1 MVNSRNFFRKGVR
14 FLENTAFL
22 PAIIIFLV
30 AYGII
35 ISEKLNR
42 TVIALLGAICM
53 IVFHILSQEQAF
65 HIIDFNTIGLLVGM
79 MTIVNILKRTGIF
92 QYIAIKTA
100 KLSKGSPWRI
110 MLYFSIVTAVSSAL
124 LDNVTTILLIAPVTF
139 VITET
144 LGLNPVPFLITEVL
158 TANIGGTA
166 TLIGDPPNIMIGGAT
181 NLSFLD
187 FLVNLGP
194 IVVIIFIVVL
204 LLLKVIYG
212 KQLQISDE
220 NKAKINEFDE
230 SKTITNPIL
239 LRKCGVVLL
248 ATIIGFTI
256 HQMFGLESATI
267 ALAGAAI
274 LLLIGRVDVEEILM
288 EVEWATIFFFMGLF
302 VMVGALEEV
311 GVIEMIASELI
322 NLTQGNLMVTT
333 LLILWVA
340 AIASA
345 FLDNIPFVATM
356 IPLIQNIGDITGMN
370 ITPLWWA
377 LALGACLGG
386 NGSVVG
392 ATANVIV
399 SGMLHK
405 KGYKLTFGDF
415 LKVGFPIMLVS
426 VAIATVYLLIFY
438 V

>member
-1 MVNSRNFFRKGVR
+1 MESQS
-14 FLENTAFL
+14 FL

-42 TVIALLGAICM
+42 TIVALLGAVLM
-53 IVFHILSQEQAF
+53 VVFHILSQEEAF
-65 HIIDFNTIGLLVGM
+65 GIIDFNTIGLLIGM
-79 MTIVNILKRTGIF
+79 MIIVNILKRTGVF
-92 QYIAIKTA
+92 QYVAIKTA
-100 KLSKGSPWRI
+100 KLSKGSPWKI
-110 MLYFSIVTAVSSAL
+110 MLYFSVITAVSSAL

-144 LGLNPVPFLITEVL
+144 LGLNPVPFLIAEVL

-181 NLSFLD
+181 NLSFTD
-187 FLVNLGP
+187 FLFNLGP
-194 IVVIIFIVVL
+194 VVVVIFVVVL
-204 LLLKVIYG
+204 FLLKLIYG
-212 KQLQISDE
+212 KQLKISDE
-220 NKAKINEFDE
+220 NKAKIADFDE
-230 SKTITNPIL
+230 SKTITDP
-239 LRKCGVVLL
+239 VLL
-248 ATIIGFTI
+248 KKSGIVLLGTIVGFGI
-256 HQMFGLESATI
+256 HQMFGLESATV
-267 ALAGAAI
+267 ALLGAGI
-274 LLLIGRVDVEEILM
+274 LLLISKVDVEEVLL
-288 EVEWATIFFFMGLF
+288 EVEWPTIFFFMGLF
-302 VMVGALEEV
+302 VMVGALESV
-311 GVIEMIASELI
+311 GVIEMVASQLI
-322 NLTQGNLMVTT
+322 NLTGGDLFVTT
-333 LLILWVA
+333 MLILWVA

-356 IPLIQNIGDITGMN
+356 IPLIHNIGAMTGMD

-392 ATANVIV
+392 ASANVIV

-405 KGYKLTFGDF
+405 KGYKLSFGDF
-415 LKVGFPIMLVS
+415 LKIGFPIMLVS
-426 VAIATVYLLIFY
+426 IVISTIYLILFY

>member
-1 MVNSRNFFRKGVR
+1 MRL
-14 FLENTAFL
+14 LENTNFL

-42 TVIALLGAICM
+42 TVVALLGAIAM
-53 IVFHILSQEQAF
+53 VVFHILSQEEAF
-65 HIIDFNTIGLLVGM
+65 HVIDFNTIGLLVGM

-100 KLSKGSPWRI
+100 KLSKGSPWKI
-110 MLYFSIVTAVSSAL
+110 MLYFSVVTAVASAL

-181 NLSFLD
+181 NLSFMD
-187 FLVNLGP
+187 FLINLGP
-194 IVVIIFIVVL
+194 VVVVIFIVVL
-204 LLLKVIYG
+204 LLLKFIYG
-212 KQLQISDE
+212 SQLKISEE
-220 NKAKINEFDE
+220 NKAKIAEFDE
-230 SKTITNPIL
+230 TKTITDP
-239 LRKCGVVLL
+239 VLL
-248 ATIIGFTI
+248 KKSGIVLLGTIIGFAI
-256 HQMFGLESATI
+256 HQSFGLESATI
-267 ALAGAAI
+267 ALLGAGI
-274 LLLIGRVDVEEILM
+274 LLLISKVDVEEILT
-288 EVEWATIFFFMGLF
+288 EVEWPTIFFFMGLF
-302 VMVGALEEV
+302 IIVCALEEI
-311 GVIEMIASELI
+311 GVIEVVANQLI
-322 NLTQGNLMVTT
+322 SLTHGNVFVTT
-333 LLILWVA
+333 MLILWVA

-356 IPLIQNIGDITGMN
+356 IPLIHSIGATGMD
-370 ITPLWWA
+370 TTSLWWA

-415 LKVGFPIMLVS
+415 LKIGFPLMLIS
-426 VAIATVYLLIFY
+426 VFISMIYLIIFY

>member
-1 MVNSRNFFRKGVR
+1 MRL
-14 FLENTAFL
+14 LENTNFL

-42 TVIALLGAICM
+42 TVVALLGAVAM
-53 IVFHILSQEQAF
+53 VVFHILSQEEAF
-65 HIIDFNTIGLLVGM
+65 HVIDFNTIGLLVGM

-100 KLSKGSPWRI
+100 KLSKGSPWKI
-110 MLYFSIVTAVSSAL
+110 MLYFAVVTAVASAL

-144 LGLNPVPFLITEVL
+144 LGLSPVPFLITEVL

-181 NLSFLD
+181 NLSFMD
-187 FLVNLGP
+187 FLINLGP
-194 IVVIIFIVVL
+194 VVAIIFVVVL
-204 LLLKVIYG
+204 ILLKFIYG
-212 KQLQISDE
+212 SQLKISEE
-220 NKAKINEFDE
+220 NKAKISEFDE
-230 SKTITNPIL
+230 SKTITDPVL
-239 LRKCGVVLL
+239 LKKSGIVLL
-248 ATIIGFTI
+248 ATIIGFAI
-256 HQMFGLESATI
+256 HQAFGLESATV
-267 ALAGAAI
+267 ALLGAAI
-274 LLLIGRVDVEEILM
+274 LLLIGKVDVEEILT
-288 EVEWATIFFFMGLF
+288 EVEWPTIFFFMGLF
-302 VMVGALEEV
+302 IMVGALEEI
-311 GVIEMIASELI
+311 GVIEVLANQL
-322 NLTQGNLMVTT
+322 LTLTHNDPFITT
-333 LLILWVA
+333 MLILWVS

-356 IPLIQNIGDITGMN
+356 IPLIHSIGASGMD
-370 ITPLWWA
+370 TTALWWA

-405 KGYKLTFGDF
+405 KGYKLTSGDF
-415 LKVGFPIMLVS
+415 LKIGFPIMLVS
-426 VAIATVYLLIFY
+426 VVISMIYLIIFY

>member
-1 MVNSRNFFRKGVR
+1 MRL
-14 FLENTAFL
+14 LENTNFL

-42 TVIALLGAICM
+42 TVVALLGAIAM
-53 IVFHILSQEQAF
+53 VVFHILSQEEAF
-65 HIIDFNTIGLLVGM
+65 HVIDFNTIGLLVGM

-100 KLSKGSPWRI
+100 KLSKGSPWKI
-110 MLYFSIVTAVSSAL
+110 MLYFSVVTAVASAL

-181 NLSFLD
+181 NLSFMD
-187 FLVNLGP
+187 FLINLGP
-194 IVVIIFIVVL
+194 VVVVIFIVVL
-204 LLLKVIYG
+204 LLLKFIYG
-212 KQLQISDE
+212 SQLKISEE
-220 NKAKINEFDE
+220 NKAKIAEFDE
-230 SKTITNPIL
+230 TKTITDP
-239 LRKCGVVLL
+239 VLL
-248 ATIIGFTI
+248 KKSGIVLLGTIIGFAI
-256 HQMFGLESATI
+256 HQSFGLESATI
-267 ALAGAAI
+267 ALLGAGI
-274 LLLIGRVDVEEILM
+274 LLLISKVDVEEILT
-288 EVEWATIFFFMGLF
+288 EVEWPTIFFFMGLF
-302 VMVGALEEV
+302 IMVGALEEI
-311 GVIEMIASELI
+311 GVIEVVANQLI
-322 NLTQGNLMVTT
+322 SLTQGNVFVTT
-333 LLILWVA
+333 MLILWVA

-356 IPLIQNIGDITGMN
+356 IPLIHSIGATGMD
-370 ITPLWWA
+370 TTSLWWA

-415 LKVGFPIMLVS
+415 LKIGFPLMLIS
-426 VAIATVYLLIFY
+426 VFISMIYLIIFY

>member
-1 MVNSRNFFRKGVR
+1 MRL
-14 FLENTAFL
+14 LENTNFL

-42 TVIALLGAICM
+42 TVVAVLGAIAM
-53 IVFHILSQEQAF
+53 VVFHILSQEEAF
-65 HIIDFNTIGLLVGM
+65 HVIDFNTIGLLVGM

-100 KLSKGSPWRI
+100 KLSKGSPWKI
-110 MLYFSIVTAVSSAL
+110 MLYFSVVTAVASAL

-181 NLSFLD
+181 NLSFMD
-187 FLVNLGP
+187 FLINLGP
-194 IVVIIFIVVL
+194 VVVVIFIVVL
-204 LLLKVIYG
+204 LLLKFIYG
-212 KQLQISDE
+212 SQLKISEE
-220 NKAKINEFDE
+220 NKAKIAEFDE
-230 SKTITNPIL
+230 TKTITDP
-239 LRKCGVVLL
+239 VLL
-248 ATIIGFTI
+248 KKSGIVLLGTIIGFAI
-256 HQMFGLESATI
+256 HQSFGLESATI
-267 ALAGAAI
+267 ALLGAGI
-274 LLLIGRVDVEEILM
+274 LLLISKVDVEEILT
-288 EVEWATIFFFMGLF
+288 EVEWPTIFFFMGLF
-302 VMVGALEEV
+302 IMVGALEEI
-311 GVIEMIASELI
+311 GVIEVVANQLI
-322 NLTQGNLMVTT
+322 SLTHGNVFVTT
-333 LLILWVA
+333 MLILWVA

-356 IPLIQNIGDITGMN
+356 IPLIHSIGATGMD
-370 ITPLWWA
+370 TTSLWWA

-415 LKVGFPIMLVS
+415 LKIGFPLMLIS
-426 VAIATVYLLIFY
+426 VFISMIYLIIFY

>member
-1 MVNSRNFFRKGVR
+1 MRL
-14 FLENTAFL
+14 LENTNFL

-42 TVIALLGAICM
+42 TVVALLGAIAM
-53 IVFHILSQEQAF
+53 VVFHILSQEEAF
-65 HIIDFNTIGLLVGM
+65 HVIDFNTIGLLVGM

-100 KLSKGSPWRI
+100 KLSKGSPWKI
-110 MLYFSIVTAVSSAL
+110 MLYFSVVTAVASAL

-181 NLSFLD
+181 NLSFMD
-187 FLVNLGP
+187 FLINLGP
-194 IVVIIFIVVL
+194 VVVVIFIVVL
-204 LLLKVIYG
+204 LLLKFIYG
-212 KQLQISDE
+212 SQLKISEE
-220 NKAKINEFDE
+220 NKAKIAEFDE
-230 SKTITNPIL
+230 TKTITDP
-239 LRKCGVVLL
+239 VLL
-248 ATIIGFTI
+248 KKSGIVLLGTIIGFAI
-256 HQMFGLESATI
+256 HQSFGLESATI
-267 ALAGAAI
+267 ALLGAGI
-274 LLLIGRVDVEEILM
+274 LLLISKVDVEEILT
-288 EVEWATIFFFMGLF
+288 EVEWPTIFFFMGLF
-302 VMVGALEEV
+302 IMVGALEEI
-311 GVIEMIASELI
+311 GVIEVVANQLI
-322 NLTQGNLMVTT
+322 SLTHGNVFVTT
-333 LLILWVA
+333 MLILWVA

-345 FLDNIPFVATM
+345 FLDNIPFVATI
-356 IPLIQNIGDITGMN
+356 IPLIHSIGATGMD
-370 ITPLWWA
+370 TTSLWWA

-415 LKVGFPIMLVS
+415 LKIGFPLMLIS
-426 VAIATVYLLIFY
+426 VFISMIYLIIFY

>member
-1 MVNSRNFFRKGVR
+1 MRL
-14 FLENTAFL
+14 LENTNFL

-42 TVIALLGAICM
+42 TVVALLGAVAM
-53 IVFHILSQEQAF
+53 VVFHILSQEEAF
-65 HIIDFNTIGLLVGM
+65 HVIDFNTIGLLVGM

-100 KLSKGSPWRI
+100 KLSKGSPWKI
-110 MLYFSIVTAVSSAL
+110 MLYFAVVTAVASAL

-144 LGLNPVPFLITEVL
+144 LGLSPVPFLITEVF

-181 NLSFLD
+181 NLSFMD
-187 FLVNLGP
+187 FLINLGP
-194 IVVIIFIVVL
+194 VVAIIFVVVL
-204 LLLKVIYG
+204 ILLKFIYG
-212 KQLQISDE
+212 SQLKISEE
-220 NKAKINEFDE
+220 NKAKISEFDE
-230 SKTITNPIL
+230 SKTITDPVL
-239 LRKCGVVLL
+239 LKKSGIVLL
-248 ATIIGFTI
+248 ATIIGFAI
-256 HQMFGLESATI
+256 HQAFGLESATV
-267 ALAGAAI
+267 ALLGAAI
-274 LLLIGRVDVEEILM
+274 LLLIGKVDVEEILT
-288 EVEWATIFFFMGLF
+288 EVEWPTIFFFMGLF
-302 VMVGALEEV
+302 IMVGALEEI
-311 GVIEMIASELI
+311 GVIEVLANQL
-322 NLTQGNLMVTT
+322 LTLTHNDPFITT
-333 LLILWVA
+333 MLILWVS

-356 IPLIQNIGDITGMN
+356 IPLIHSIGASGMD
-370 ITPLWWA
+370 TTALWWA

-415 LKVGFPIMLVS
+415 LKIGFPIMLVS
-426 VAIATVYLLIFY
+426 VVISMIYLIIFY

>member
-1 MVNSRNFFRKGVR
+1 MRL
-14 FLENTAFL
+14 LENTNFL

-42 TVIALLGAICM
+42 TVVALLGAIAM
-53 IVFHILSQEQAF
+53 VVFHILSQEEAF
-65 HIIDFNTIGLLVGM
+65 HVIDFNTIGLLVGM

-100 KLSKGSPWRI
+100 KLSKGSPWKI
-110 MLYFSIVTAVSSAL
+110 MLYFSVVTAVASAL

-181 NLSFLD
+181 NLSFMD
-187 FLVNLGP
+187 FLINLGP
-194 IVVIIFIVVL
+194 VVVVIFIVVL
-204 LLLKVIYG
+204 LLLKFIYG
-212 KQLQISDE
+212 SQLKISEE
-220 NKAKINEFDE
+220 NKAKIAEFDE
-230 SKTITNPIL
+230 TKTITDP
-239 LRKCGVVLL
+239 VLL
-248 ATIIGFTI
+248 KKSGIVLIGTIIGFAI
-256 HQMFGLESATI
+256 HQSFGLESATI
-267 ALAGAAI
+267 ALLGAGI
-274 LLLIGRVDVEEILM
+274 LLLISKVDVEEILT
-288 EVEWATIFFFMGLF
+288 EVEWPTIFFFMGLF
-302 VMVGALEEV
+302 IMVGALEEI
-311 GVIEMIASELI
+311 GVIEVVANQLI
-322 NLTQGNLMVTT
+322 SLTHGNVFVTT
-333 LLILWVA
+333 MLILWVA

-356 IPLIQNIGDITGMN
+356 IPLIHSIGATGMD
-370 ITPLWWA
+370 TTSLWWA

-415 LKVGFPIMLVS
+415 LKIGFPLMLIS
-426 VAIATVYLLIFY
+426 VFISMIYLIIFY

>member
-1 MVNSRNFFRKGVR
+1 M
-14 FLENTAFL
+14 ENANFL

-42 TVIALLGAICM
+42 TVVALLGALAM
-53 IVFHILSQEQAF
+53 VVFHILSQEEAF
-65 HIIDFNTIGLLVGM
+65 HVIDFNTIGLLVGM

-100 KLSKGSPWRI
+100 KLSKGSPWKI
-110 MLYFSIVTAVSSAL
+110 MLYFSVVTAVASAL

-181 NLSFLD
+181 NLSFMD
-187 FLVNLGP
+187 FLINLGP
-194 IVVIIFIVVL
+194 VVVVIFIVVL
-204 LLLKVIYG
+204 LLLKFIYG
-212 KQLQISDE
+212 SQLKISEE
-220 NKAKINEFDE
+220 NKAKIAEFDE
-230 SKTITNPIL
+230 TKTITDP
-239 LRKCGVVLL
+239 VLL
-248 ATIIGFTI
+248 KKSGIVLLGTILVFAI
-256 HQMFGLESATI
+256 HQSFGLESATI
-267 ALAGAAI
+267 ALLGAGI
-274 LLLIGRVDVEEILM
+274 LLLIGKVDVEEILT
-288 EVEWATIFFFMGLF
+288 EVEWPTIFFFMGLF
-302 VMVGALEEV
+302 IMVGALEEI
-311 GVIEMIASELI
+311 GVIEVVANQLI
-322 NLTQGNLMVTT
+322 SLTQGNVFVTT
-333 LLILWVA
+333 MLILWVA

-356 IPLIQNIGDITGMN
+356 IPLIHSIGATGMD
-370 ITPLWWA
+370 TTSLWWA

-426 VAIATVYLLIFY
+426 VVISMIYLILFY

>member
-1 MVNSRNFFRKGVR
+1 MRL
-14 FLENTAFL
+14 LENTNFL

-42 TVIALLGAICM
+42 TVVALLGAIAM
-53 IVFHILSQEQAF
+53 VVFHILSQEEAF
-65 HIIDFNTIGLLVGM
+65 HVIDFNTIGLLVGM

-100 KLSKGSPWRI
+100 KLSKGSPWKI
-110 MLYFSIVTAVSSAL
+110 MLYFSVVTAVASAL

-181 NLSFLD
+181 NLSFMD
-187 FLVNLGP
+187 FLINLGP
-194 IVVIIFIVVL
+194 VVVVIFIVVL
-204 LLLKVIYG
+204 LLLKFIYG
-212 KQLQISDE
+212 SQLKISEE
-220 NKAKINEFDE
+220 NKAKIAEFDE
-230 SKTITNPIL
+230 TKTITDP
-239 LRKCGVVLL
+239 VLL
-248 ATIIGFTI
+248 KKSGIVLLGTIIGFAI
-256 HQMFGLESATI
+256 HQSFGLESATI
-267 ALAGAAI
+267 ALLGAGI
-274 LLLIGRVDVEEILM
+274 LLLISKVDVEEILT
-288 EVEWATIFFFMGLF
+288 EVEWPTIFFFMGLF
-302 VMVGALEEV
+302 IMVGALEEI
-311 GVIEMIASELI
+311 GVIEVIANQLI
-322 NLTQGNLMVTT
+322 SLTHGNVFVTT
-333 LLILWVA
+333 MLILWVA

-356 IPLIQNIGDITGMN
+356 IPLIHSIGATGMD
-370 ITPLWWA
+370 TTSLWWA

-415 LKVGFPIMLVS
+415 LKIGFPLMLIS
-426 VAIATVYLLIFY
+426 VFISMIYLIIFY

>member
-1 MVNSRNFFRKGVR
+1 MRL
-14 FLENTAFL
+14 LENTNFL

-42 TVIALLGAICM
+42 TVVALLGAIAM
-53 IVFHILSQEQAF
+53 VVFHILSQEEAF
-65 HIIDFNTIGLLVGM
+65 HVIDFNTIGLLVGM

-100 KLSKGSPWRI
+100 KLSKGSPWKI
-110 MLYFSIVTAVSSAL
+110 MLYFSVVTAVASAL

-181 NLSFLD
+181 NLSFMD
-187 FLVNLGP
+187 FLINLGP
-194 IVVIIFIVVL
+194 VVVVIFIVVL
-204 LLLKVIYG
+204 LLLKFIYG
-212 KQLQISDE
+212 SQLKISEE
-220 NKAKINEFDE
+220 NKAKIAEFDE
-230 SKTITNPIL
+230 TKTITDP
-239 LRKCGVVLL
+239 VLL
-248 ATIIGFTI
+248 KKSGIVLLGTIIGFAI
-256 HQMFGLESATI
+256 HQSFGLESATI
-267 ALAGAAI
+267 ALLGAGI
-274 LLLIGRVDVEEILM
+274 LLLISKVDVEEILT
-288 EVEWATIFFFMGLF
+288 EVEWPTIFFFMGLF
-302 VMVGALEEV
+302 IMVGALEEI
-311 GVIEMIASELI
+311 GVIEVVANQLI
-322 NLTQGNLMVTT
+322 SLTHGNVFVTT
-333 LLILWVA
+333 MLILWVA

-356 IPLIQNIGDITGMN
+356 IPLIHSIGATGMD
-370 ITPLWWA
+370 TTSLWWA

-415 LKVGFPIMLVS
+415 LKIGFPLMLIS
-426 VAIATVYLLIFY
+426 VFISMIYLILFY

>member
-1 MVNSRNFFRKGVR
+1 MRL
-14 FLENTAFL
+14 LENTNFL

-42 TVIALLGAICM
+42 TVVALLGAIAM
-53 IVFHILSQEQAF
+53 VVFHILSQEEAF
-65 HIIDFNTIGLLVGM
+65 HVIDFNTIGLLVGM

-100 KLSKGSPWRI
+100 KLSKGSPWKI
-110 MLYFSIVTAVSSAL
+110 MLYFSVVTAVASAL

-181 NLSFLD
+181 NLSFMD
-187 FLVNLGP
+187 FLINLGP
-194 IVVIIFIVVL
+194 VVVVIFIVVL
-204 LLLKVIYG
+204 LLLKFIYG
-212 KQLQISDE
+212 SQLKISEE
-220 NKAKINEFDE
+220 NKAKIAEFDE
-230 SKTITNPIL
+230 TKTITDP
-239 LRKCGVVLL
+239 VLL
-248 ATIIGFTI
+248 KKSGIVLLGTIIGFAI
-256 HQMFGLESATI
+256 HQSFGLESATI
-267 ALAGAAI
+267 ALLGAGI
-274 LLLIGRVDVEEILM
+274 LLLISKVDVEEILT
-288 EVEWATIFFFMGLF
+288 EVEWPTIFFFMGLF
-302 VMVGALEEV
+302 IMVGALEEI
-311 GVIEMIASELI
+311 GVIEVVANQLI
-322 NLTQGNLMVTT
+322 SLTHGNVFVTT
-333 LLILWVA
+333 MLILWVA

-356 IPLIQNIGDITGMN
+356 IPLIHSIGATGMD
-370 ITPLWWA
+370 TTSLWWA

-415 LKVGFPIMLVS
+415 LKIGFPLMIIS
-426 VAIATVYLLIFY
+426 VFISMIYLIIFY

>member
-1 MVNSRNFFRKGVR
+1 MRL
-14 FLENTAFL
+14 LENTNFL

-42 TVIALLGAICM
+42 TVVALLGAIAM
-53 IVFHILSQEQAF
+53 VVFHILSQEEAF
-65 HIIDFNTIGLLVGM
+65 HVIDFNTIGLLVGM

-100 KLSKGSPWRI
+100 KLSKGSPWKI
-110 MLYFSIVTAVSSAL
+110 MLYFSVVTAVASAL

-181 NLSFLD
+181 NLSFMD
-187 FLVNLGP
+187 FLINLGP
-194 IVVIIFIVVL
+194 VVVVIFIVVL
-204 LLLKVIYG
+204 LLLKFIYG
-212 KQLQISDE
+212 SQLKISEE
-220 NKAKINEFDE
+220 NKAKIAEFDE
-230 SKTITNPIL
+230 TKTITDP
-239 LRKCGVVLL
+239 VLL
-248 ATIIGFTI
+248 KKSGIVLLGTIIGFAI
-256 HQMFGLESATI
+256 HQSFGLESATI
-267 ALAGAAI
+267 ALLGAGI
-274 LLLIGRVDVEEILM
+274 LLLISKVDVEEILT
-288 EVEWATIFFFMGLF
+288 EVEWPTIFFFMGLF
-302 VMVGALEEV
+302 IMVGALEEI
-311 GVIEMIASELI
+311 GVIEVVANQLI
-322 NLTQGNLMVTT
+322 SLTHGNVFVTT
-333 LLILWVA
+333 MLILWVA

-356 IPLIQNIGDITGMN
+356 IPLIHSIGATGMD
-370 ITPLWWA
+370 TTSLWWA

-415 LKVGFPIMLVS
+415 LKIGFPIMLVS
-426 VAIATVYLLIFY
+426 VVISMIYLILFY

>member
-1 MVNSRNFFRKGVR
+1 MRL
-14 FLENTAFL
+14 LENANFL

-42 TVIALLGAICM
+42 TVVALLGALAM
-53 IVFHILSQEQAF
+53 VVFHILSQEEAF
-65 HIIDFNTIGLLVGM
+65 HVIDFNTIGLLVGM

-100 KLSKGSPWRI
+100 KLSKGSPWKI
-110 MLYFSIVTAVSSAL
+110 MLYFSVVTAVASAL

-181 NLSFLD
+181 NLSFMD
-187 FLVNLGP
+187 FLINLGP
-194 IVVIIFIVVL
+194 VVVVIFIVVL
-204 LLLKVIYG
+204 LLLKFIYG
-212 KQLQISDE
+212 SQLKISEE
-220 NKAKINEFDE
+220 NKAKIAEFDE
-230 SKTITNPIL
+230 TKTITDP
-239 LRKCGVVLL
+239 VLL
-248 ATIIGFTI
+248 KKSGIVLLGTIIGFAI
-256 HQMFGLESATI
+256 HQSFGLESATI
-267 ALAGAAI
+267 ALLGAGI
-274 LLLIGRVDVEEILM
+274 LLLISKVDVEEILT
-288 EVEWATIFFFMGLF
+288 EVEWPTIFFFMGLF
-302 VMVGALEEV
+302 IMVGALEEI
-311 GVIEMIASELI
+311 GVIEVVANQLI
-322 NLTQGNLMVTT
+322 SLTHGNVFVTT
-333 LLILWVA
+333 MLILWVA

-356 IPLIQNIGDITGMN
+356 IPLIHSIGATGMD
-370 ITPLWWA
+370 TTSLWWA

-415 LKVGFPIMLVS
+415 LKIGFPIMLVS
-426 VAIATVYLLIFY
+426 VVISMIYLILFY

>member
-1 MVNSRNFFRKGVR
+1 MRL
-14 FLENTAFL
+14 LENTNFL

-42 TVIALLGAICM
+42 TVVALLGAIAM
-53 IVFHILSQEQAF
+53 VVFHILSQEEAF
-65 HIIDFNTIGLLVGM
+65 HVIDFNTIGLLVGM

-100 KLSKGSPWRI
+100 KLSKGSPWKI
-110 MLYFSIVTAVSSAL
+110 MLYFSVVTAVASAL

-181 NLSFLD
+181 NLSFMD
-187 FLVNLGP
+187 FLINLGP
-194 IVVIIFIVVL
+194 VVVVIFIVVL
-204 LLLKVIYG
+204 LLLKFIYG
-212 KQLQISDE
+212 SQLKISEE
-220 NKAKINEFDE
+220 NKAKIAEFDE
-230 SKTITNPIL
+230 TKTITDP
-239 LRKCGVVLL
+239 VLL
-248 ATIIGFTI
+248 KKSGIVLLGTIIGFAI
-256 HQMFGLESATI
+256 HQSFGLESATI
-267 ALAGAAI
+267 ALLGAGI
-274 LLLIGRVDVEEILM
+274 LLLISKVDVEEILT
-288 EVEWATIFFFMGLF
+288 EVEWPTIFFFMGLF
-302 VMVGALEEV
+302 IMVGALEEI
-311 GVIEMIASELI
+311 GVIEVVANQLI
-322 NLTQGNLMVTT
+322 SLTHGNVFVTT
-333 LLILWVA
+333 MLILWVA

-356 IPLIQNIGDITGMN
+356 IPLIHSIGATGMDT
-370 ITPLWWA
+370 TPLWWA

-415 LKVGFPIMLVS
+415 LKIGFPLMLIS
-426 VAIATVYLLIFY
+426 VFISMIYLIIFY

>member
-1 MVNSRNFFRKGVR
+1 MRL
-14 FLENTAFL
+14 LENTNFL

-42 TVIALLGAICM
+42 TVVALLGAIAM
-53 IVFHILSQEQAF
+53 VVFHILSQEEAF
-65 HIIDFNTIGLLVGM
+65 HVIDFNTIGLLVGM

-100 KLSKGSPWRI
+100 KLSKGSPWKI
-110 MLYFSIVTAVSSAL
+110 MLYFSVVTAVASAL

-181 NLSFLD
+181 NLSFMD

-194 IVVIIFIVVL
+194 VVVVIFIVVL
-204 LLLKVIYG
+204 FLLKFIYG
-212 KQLQISDE
+212 SQLKISEE
-220 NKAKINEFDE
+220 NKAKIAEFDE
-230 SKTITNPIL
+230 TKTITDP
-239 LRKCGVVLL
+239 VLL
-248 ATIIGFTI
+248 KKSGIVLLGTIIGFAI
-256 HQMFGLESATI
+256 HQSFGLESATI
-267 ALAGAAI
+267 ALLGAGI
-274 LLLIGRVDVEEILM
+274 LLLISKVDVEEILT
-288 EVEWATIFFFMGLF
+288 EVEWPTIFFFMGLF
-302 VMVGALEEV
+302 IMVGALEEI
-311 GVIEMIASELI
+311 GVIEVVANQLI
-322 NLTQGNLMVTT
+322 SLTQGNVFVTT
-333 LLILWVA
+333 MLILWVA

-356 IPLIQNIGDITGMN
+356 IPLIHSIGATGMDT
-370 ITPLWWA
+370 TPLWWA

-415 LKVGFPIMLVS
+415 LKIGFPLMLIS
-426 VAIATVYLLIFY
+426 VFISMIYLIIFY

>member
-1 MVNSRNFFRKGVR
+1 MRL
-14 FLENTAFL
+14 LENTNFL

-42 TVIALLGAICM
+42 TVVALLGAIAM
-53 IVFHILSQEQAF
+53 VVFHILSQEEAF
-65 HIIDFNTIGLLVGM
+65 HVIDFNTIGLLVGM

-100 KLSKGSPWRI
+100 KLSKGSPWKI
-110 MLYFSIVTAVSSAL
+110 MLYFSVVTAVASAL

-181 NLSFLD
+181 NLSFMD
-187 FLVNLGP
+187 FLINLGP
-194 IVVIIFIVVL
+194 VVVVVL
-204 LLLKVIYG
+204 LLLKFIYG
-212 KQLQISDE
+212 SQLKISEE
-220 NKAKINEFDE
+220 NKAKIAEFDE
-230 SKTITNPIL
+230 TKTITDP
-239 LRKCGVVLL
+239 VLL
-248 ATIIGFTI
+248 KKSGIVLLGTIIGFAI
-256 HQMFGLESATI
+256 HQSFGLESATI
-267 ALAGAAI
+267 ALLGAGI
-274 LLLIGRVDVEEILM
+274 LLLISKVDVEEILT
-288 EVEWATIFFFMGLF
+288 EVEWPTIFFFMGLF
-302 VMVGALEEV
+302 IMVAALEEIA
-311 GVIEMIASELI
+311 VIEVVANQLI
-322 NLTQGNLMVTT
+322 SLTHGNVFVTT
-333 LLILWVA
+333 MLILWVA

-356 IPLIQNIGDITGMN
+356 IPLIHSIGATGMD
-370 ITPLWWA
+370 TTSLWWA

-415 LKVGFPIMLVS
+415 LKIGFPLMLIS
-426 VAIATVYLLIFY
+426 VFISMIYLIIFY

>member
-1 MVNSRNFFRKGVR
+1 M
-14 FLENTAFL
+14 ENTNFL

-42 TVIALLGAICM
+42 TVVALLGAIAM
-53 IVFHILSQEQAF
+53 VVFHILSQEEAF
-65 HIIDFNTIGLLVGM
+65 HVIDFNTIGLLVGM

-100 KLSKGSPWRI
+100 KLSKGSPWKI
-110 MLYFSIVTAVSSAL
+110 MLYFSVVTAVASAL

-181 NLSFLD
+181 NLSFMD
-187 FLVNLGP
+187 FLINLGP
-194 IVVIIFIVVL
+194 VVVVIFIVVL
-204 LLLKVIYG
+204 LLLKFIYG
-212 KQLQISDE
+212 SQLKISEE
-220 NKAKINEFDE
+220 NKAKIAEFDE
-230 SKTITNPIL
+230 TKTITDP
-239 LRKCGVVLL
+239 VLL
-248 ATIIGFTI
+248 KKSGIVLLGTIIGFAI
-256 HQMFGLESATI
+256 HQSFGLESATI
-267 ALAGAAI
+267 ALLGAGI
-274 LLLIGRVDVEEILM
+274 LLLISKVDVEEILT
-288 EVEWATIFFFMGLF
+288 EVEWPTIFFFMGLF
-302 VMVGALEEV
+302 IMVGALEEI
-311 GVIEMIASELI
+311 GVIEVVANQLI
-322 NLTQGNLMVTT
+322 SLTHGNVFVTT
-333 LLILWVA
+333 MLILWVA

-356 IPLIQNIGDITGMN
+356 IPLIHSIGATGMD
-370 ITPLWWA
+370 TTSLWWA

-415 LKVGFPIMLVS
+415 LKIGFPLMLIS
-426 VAIATVYLLIFY
+426 VFISMIYLIIFY

>member
-1 MVNSRNFFRKGVR
+1 M
-14 FLENTAFL
+14 ENANFL

-42 TVIALLGAICM
+42 TVVALLGALAM
-53 IVFHILSQEQAF
+53 VVFHILSQEEAF
-65 HIIDFNTIGLLVGM
+65 HVIDFNTIGLLVGM

-100 KLSKGSPWRI
+100 KLSKGSPWKI
-110 MLYFSIVTAVSSAL
+110 MLYFSVVTAVASAL

-144 LGLNPVPFLITEVL
+144 LGLNPVPFLITEVF

-181 NLSFLD
+181 NLSFMD
-187 FLVNLGP
+187 FLINLGP
-194 IVVIIFIVVL
+194 VVVVIFIVVL
-204 LLLKVIYG
+204 LLLKFIYG
-212 KQLQISDE
+212 SQLKISEE
-220 NKAKINEFDE
+220 NKAKIAEFDE
-230 SKTITNPIL
+230 TKTITDP
-239 LRKCGVVLL
+239 VLL
-248 ATIIGFTI
+248 KKSGIVLLGTIIGFAI
-256 HQMFGLESATI
+256 HQSFGLESATI
-267 ALAGAAI
+267 ALLGAGI
-274 LLLIGRVDVEEILM
+274 LLLISKVDVEEILT
-288 EVEWATIFFFMGLF
+288 EVEWPTIFFFMGLF
-302 VMVGALEEV
+302 IMVGALEEI
-311 GVIEMIASELI
+311 GVIEVVANQLI
-322 NLTQGNLMVTT
+322 SLTHGNVFVTT
-333 LLILWVA
+333 MLILWVA

-356 IPLIQNIGDITGMN
+356 IPLIHSIGATGMD
-370 ITPLWWA
+370 TTSLWWA

-415 LKVGFPIMLVS
+415 LKIGFPIMLVS
-426 VAIATVYLLIFY
+426 VVISMIYLILFY

>member
-1 MVNSRNFFRKGVR
+1 MRL
-14 FLENTAFL
+14 LENTNFL

-42 TVIALLGAICM
+42 TVVALLGAIAM
-53 IVFHILSQEQAF
+53 VVFHILSQEEAF
-65 HIIDFNTIGLLVGM
+65 HVIDFNTIGLLVGM
-79 MTIVNILKRTGIF
+79 MTIVNILKRTGIL

-100 KLSKGSPWRI
+100 KLSKGSPWKI
-110 MLYFSIVTAVSSAL
+110 MLYFSVVTAVASAL

-181 NLSFLD
+181 NLSFMD
-187 FLVNLGP
+187 FLINLGP
-194 IVVIIFIVVL
+194 VVVVIFIVVL
-204 LLLKVIYG
+204 LLLK
-212 KQLQISDE
+212 ISEE
-220 NKAKINEFDE
+220 NKAKIAEFDE
-230 SKTITNPIL
+230 TKTITDP
-239 LRKCGVVLL
+239 VLL
-248 ATIIGFTI
+248 KKSGIVLLGTIIGFAI
-256 HQMFGLESATI
+256 HQSFGLESATI
-267 ALAGAAI
+267 ALLGAGI
-274 LLLIGRVDVEEILM
+274 LLLISKVDVEEILT
-288 EVEWATIFFFMGLF
+288 EVEWPTIFFFMGLF
-302 VMVGALEEV
+302 IMVGALEEI
-311 GVIEMIASELI
+311 GVIEVVANQLI
-322 NLTQGNLMVTT
+322 SLTHGNVFVTT
-333 LLILWVA
+333 MLILWVA

-356 IPLIQNIGDITGMN
+356 IPLIHSIGATGMD
-370 ITPLWWA
+370 TTSLWWA

-415 LKVGFPIMLVS
+415 LKIGFPLMLIS
-426 VAIATVYLLIFY
+426 VFISMIYLIIFY

>member
-1 MVNSRNFFRKGVR
+1 MRL
-14 FLENTAFL
+14 LENTNFL

-42 TVIALLGAICM
+42 TVVALLGAIAM
-53 IVFHILSQEQAF
+53 VVFHILSQEEAF
-65 HIIDFNTIGLLVGM
+65 HVIDFNTIGLLVGM

-100 KLSKGSPWRI
+100 KLSKGSPWKI
-110 MLYFSIVTAVSSAL
+110 MLYFSVVTAVASAL

-181 NLSFLD
+181 NLSFMD
-187 FLVNLGP
+187 FLINLGP
-194 IVVIIFIVVL
+194 VVVVIFIVVL
-204 LLLKVIYG
+204 LLLKFIYG
-212 KQLQISDE
+212 SQLKISEE
-220 NKAKINEFDE
+220 NKAKIAEFDE
-230 SKTITNPIL
+230 TKTITDPVLLKKSGIIL
-239 LRKCGVVLL
+239 LG
-248 ATIIGFTI
+248 TIIGFAI
-256 HQMFGLESATI
+256 HQSFGLESATI
-267 ALAGAAI
+267 ALLGAGI
-274 LLLIGRVDVEEILM
+274 LLLISKVDVEEILT
-288 EVEWATIFFFMGLF
+288 EVEWPTIFFFMGLF
-302 VMVGALEEV
+302 IMVGALEEI
-311 GVIEMIASELI
+311 GVIEVVANQLI
-322 NLTQGNLMVTT
+322 SLTHGNVFVTT
-333 LLILWVA
+333 MLILWVA

-356 IPLIQNIGDITGMN
+356 IPLIHSIGATGMD
-370 ITPLWWA
+370 TTSLWWA

-415 LKVGFPIMLVS
+415 LKIGFPLMLIS
-426 VAIATVYLLIFY
+426 VFISMIYLIIFY